1 MIEESQPETASLEQT
16 LNAELIFKHT
26 LLESLRIG
34 VCRVD
39 ASGCVRSLNLEGAR
53 IFGRTEQDCL
63 GQSLHALI
71 GCRLPDSTTDQD
83 DCPVPHVI
91 KAGKT
96 IWVPKSLI
104 RRRSGETWW
113 VEFQC
118 TQIPDPV
125 NPGALFL
132 FRDLSDQLQLAA
144 DEQYLAS
151 MPEESPSPIVEL
163 DSEAGLVYAN
173 PAMIQLLDRF
183 GFRESG
189 VPQILPQ
196 DMARLAKDCLKSMT
210 EAKGV
215 PVVVNGIH
223 FEWTFSLIP
232 EKNHLRGYGL
242 DVTKHIQ
249 ARETLVELQSRFS
262 SLVDSAHEG
271 IISADLNGTIVSWN
285 PAAQSIFGYQ
295 LDEVHRQPIT
305 MLLDEPF
312 REIYRS
318 GFEKISFYGESH
330 PIETTMELLGLR
342 KNGET
347 FPLEL
352 SLTSWKVGLET
363 HYGCILRDITARKQM
378 EQALVIEKERLT
390 KTLQSMAEATITT
403 DTDGR
408 VTLLNPMA
416 ETITGWTQQ
425 EALNRPLRDV
435 FRPIDSPSPE
445 SSERSLENV
454 LASHVL
460 GGSEIPTTLITK
472 SGTQRTITYR
482 EAPVRDHR
490 DQLIGTV
497 LVFRDITNQHQQEI
511 ERQRIDKLN
520 SLGVLAGGIAHDFN
534 NLLTTILGNLFVA
547 KLRIVPQ
554 DPIAQG
560 LNEAEQACLR
570 AKDLTQQLLT
580 FAKGGAPIKKP
591 VVIGDL
597 VRKSTIFALSGSAIG
612 CEFNLPEDLWPLEAD
627 EAQLK
632 QVIQN
637 LVINAR
643 QAMHEGGV
651 TTISGEN
658 FTLSSQ
664 VQEENPPLQPG
675 PYIKLSFED
684 RGPGIAPEH
693 LPNIFDPYFTT
704 KPGATGLGLATAHTI
719 IQRHG
724 GNISVNSQVGS
735 GTTFSVFLPTPLPPS
750 DKQQGIL
757 QQLPKGQGRILVMDD
772 EVSIRNMVRDA
783 LMQVGY
789 EVTGVRDGSEA
800 ISTFSQSRDAGQ
812 PFTAILLDL
821 TVPGAMG
828 GKEALRQL
836 RTLDPQIK
844 AIVTSGYSEDPI
856 MANYR
861 AYGFDGIL
869 VKPYKIT
876 DLYDTLENLFSGK
889 HP

>member
-1 MIEESQPETASLEQT
+1 MIEESQPETESLEQA

-63 GQSLHALI
+63 GQSLHTLI
-71 GCRLPDSTTDQD
+71 GCRLPDSPTDQD

-104 RRRSGETWW
+104 RRRSGETCW

-144 DEQYLAS
+144 DDQYLAS

-163 DSEAGLVYAN
+163 DSEAGLIYAN

-189 VPQILPQ
+189 IPHILPH

-312 REIYRS
+312 RETYRT
-318 GFEKISFYGESH
+318 GFEQISFHGESH

-342 KNGET
+342 KNGDT

-352 SLTSWKVGLET
+352 SLTSWKVGIET

-403 DTDGR
+403 DTEGR

-425 EALNRPLRDV
+425 EALNHPLRDV
-435 FRPIDSPSPE
+435 FRPIDSASPE

-460 GGSEIPTTLITK
+460 GGSEVPTTLITK
-472 SGTQRTITYR
+472 SGTQRRITYR

-591 VVIGDL
+591 VTIGDL
-597 VRKSTIFALSGSAIG
+597 VRKSTIFALSGSSIG

-643 QAMHEGGV
+643 QAMQEGGV
-651 TTISGEN
+651 ATISGEN
-658 FTLSSQ
+658 FTLASQ
-664 VQEENPPLQPG
+664 GQEDYPTLQPG
-675 PYIKLSFED
+675 LYIKLSFED
-684 RGPGIAPEH
+684 RGIGIAPEH

-724 GNISVNSQVGS
+724 GHISVNSQAGT
-735 GTTFSVFLPTPLPPS
+735 GTTFSVFLPAPLPPP

-757 QQLPKGQGRILVMDD
+757 QPLPKGQGRILVMDD

-783 LMQVGY
+783 LMQIGY
-789 EVTGVRDGSEA
+789 EVTGVRDGREA
-800 ISTFSQSRDAGQ
+800 ITTFSQAREAGQ
-812 PFTAILLDL
+812 PFTAIILDL
-821 TVPGAMG
+821 TIPGAMG

-836 RTLDPQIK
+836 RILDPQIK
-844 AIVTSGYSEDPI
+844 SIVTSGYSEDPI

-876 DLYDTLENLFSGK
+876 DLYDTLETVFSAN
-889 HP
+889 HS

>member
-1 MIEESQPETASLEQT
+1 MASLAVDSLTQPLMKTTAPFPT
-16 LNAELIFKHT
+16 LSKPE
-26 LLESLRIG
+26 
-34 VCRVD
+34 
-39 ASGCVRSLNLEGAR
+39 RS
-53 IFGRTEQDCL
+53 
-63 GQSLHALI
+63 
-71 GCRLPDSTTDQD
+71 
-83 DCPVPHVI
+83 
-91 KAGKT
+91 
-96 IWVPKSLI
+96 IWVPKALI

-132 FRDLSDQLQLAA
+132 FRDLSDQIQLAA
-144 DEQYLAS
+144 DDKYLAS
-151 MPEESPSPIVEL
+151 LPEESPSPIVEL
-163 DSEAGLVYAN
+163 DSEAGLIYAN
-173 PAMIQLLDRF
+173 PAMIRLLDRF

-189 VPQILPQ
+189 VPHILPQ

-210 EAKGV
+210 EAKNV
-215 PVVVNGIH
+215 PVVVKGIH
-223 FEWTFSLIP
+223 FEWTFSVIP

-295 LDEVHRQPIT
+295 LEEVHRQPIT

-312 REIYRS
+312 RETYRT
-318 GFEKISFYGESH
+318 GLEQISFHGESH

-342 KNGET
+342 KSGET

-416 ETITGWTQQ
+416 ETITGWNQQ

-435 FRPIDSPSPE
+435 FRPIDAPSPE
-445 SSERSLENV
+445 SNEGSLENV
-454 LASHVL
+454 LANNVL

-472 SGTQRTITYR
+472 DGAQRKITYR

-591 VVIGDL
+591 VSIGDL
-597 VRKSTIFALSGSAIG
+597 VRKSTVFALSGSSVG

-643 QAMHEGGV
+643 QAMQEGGV

-658 FTLSSQ
+658 FTLRSQ
-664 VQEENPPLQPG
+664 AQDEHSTLQPG
-675 PYIKLSFED
+675 SYIKLSFED
-684 RGPGIAPEH
+684 RGPGISPEH

-735 GTTFSVFLPTPLPPS
+735 GTTFSVFLPTPTPPDQQQAALP
-750 DKQQGIL
+750 
-757 QQLPKGQGRILVMDD
+757 QLPKGQGRILVMDD

-783 LMQVGY
+783 LMQIGY

-800 ISTFSQSRDAGQ
+800 ISTFSQARDEGK

-836 RTLDPQIK
+836 RTLDPQVK

-876 DLYDTLENLFSGK
+876 DLYDTLENMFSGN
-889 HP
+889 HQ